1 MFFRGS
7 TENIDNKSVNKQNT
21 QMKKCDTH
29 FLETYP
35 QPLPFDAKNLNSPF
49 WRIKETQA
57 PLLNQLR
64 LDGGKEN
71 QFWSPFD
78 QFWIQYLKHIS
89 CFLLKVSSKVW

>member
-1 MFFRGS
+1 
-7 TENIDNKSVNKQNT
+7 
-21 QMKKCDTH
+21 MKKRDTH

-71 QFWSPFD
+71 QF
-78 QFWIQYLKHIS
+78 
-89 CFLLKVSSKVW
+89 